1 MILNNLVEKIKN
13 HYRTK
18 VWKKI
23 LKRYDIDATKFSY
36 NTNTV
41 TDMSTD
47 ELQKILEEVKR
58 EYEV

>member
-1 MILNNLVEKIKN
+1 MFLNNLVERIKN
-13 HYRTK
+13 HHRTK
-18 VWKKI
+18 VWEKF
-23 LKRYDIDATKFSY
+23 LKRSDIDVTKFSY

>member
-18 VWKKI
+18 VWEKI
-23 LKRYDIDATKFSY
+23 LKRYDIDVTKFSY

-41 TDMSTD
+41 TDMNTD
-47 ELQKILEEVKR
+47 ELQKILEEVRR

>member
-1 MILNNLVEKIKN
+1 MFLNNLVEKIKN
-13 HYRTK
+13 YYRTK
-18 VWKKI
+18 AWEKI

-47 ELQKILEEVKR
+47 ELQKILEEVRR

>member
-1 MILNNLVEKIKN
+1 MFLNNLVERIKKSSQN
-13 HYRTK
+13 K
-18 VWKKI
+18 GVGEI
-23 LKRYDIDATKFSY
+23 LKRCDIDVTKFSY

-47 ELQKILEEVKR
+47 ELQKILEEVRR

>member
-23 LKRYDIDATKFSY
+23 LKRYDIDVTKFSY

-47 ELQKILEEVKR
+47 ELQKILKEVKR
-58 EYEV
+58 EYEM

>member
-23 LKRYDIDATKFSY
+23 LKRSDIDVTKFSY

>member
-1 MILNNLVEKIKN
+1 MFLNNLVEKIKN

-18 VWKKI
+18 VWEKI

-47 ELQKILEEVKR
+47 ELQKIL
-58 EYEV
+58 

>member
-13 HYRTK
+13 HYRTN

-23 LKRYDIDATKFSY
+23 LKRYDIDVTKFSY

-47 ELQKILEEVKR
+47 ELQKILEEVRR

>member
-1 MILNNLVEKIKN
+1 MFLNNLVEKIKN

-18 VWKKI
+18 VWEKI
-23 LKRYDIDATKFSY
+23 LKRCDIDVSKFSY
-36 NTNTV
+36 NTNTE

-47 ELQKILEEVKR
+47 ELQKILGEVRR

>member
-1 MILNNLVEKIKN
+1 MFLNNLVEKIKN
-13 HYRTK
+13 HYRTN

-23 LKRYDIDATKFSY
+23 LKRCDIDVTKFSY

-41 TDMSTD
+41 TDMSID
-47 ELQKILEEVKR
+47 ELQKILEEVRR

>member
-1 MILNNLVEKIKN
+1 MGENFE
-13 HYRTK
+13 
-18 VWKKI
+18 
-23 LKRYDIDATKFSY
+23 RYDSDVTKFSY

-47 ELQKILEEVKR
+47 ELQKILEEVRK